1 MVNHEFIQHAAGVFS
16 SKAQLEAA
24 VEALK
29 SKGFPLPQMSVVAK
43 GAAEEGSEAAPVTGV
58 QVQETIGNKSADS
71 ARTGAV
77 VGGIGGV
84 VLGAAESLGA
94 ATVLALLPGAGQVL
108 IFGTVAANA
117 LATAV
122 LGGVTGA
129 AGGGLIGGLLGWG
142 VPEKQTKLYQDRVA
156 DGQFLLMLEG
166 TATQIEDAT
175 QVLNPYGVQEW
186 GVYQMQSQAAT
197 VG

>member
-1 MVNHEFIQHAAGVFS
+1 MANHEFIQHAAGVFPA
-16 SKAQLEAA
+16 KAQLEAA

-29 SKGFPLPQMSVVAK
+29 SKGFPLQQMSVVVKDA
-43 GAAEEGSEAAPVTGV
+43 GEEAPLSGV

-77 VGGIGGV
+77 VGGLGGA
-84 VLGAAESLGA
+84 VLGAAESLGVVTA
-94 ATVLALLPGAGQVL
+94 LALLPGAGQVL
-108 IFGTVAANA
+108 LFGTVAANA

-122 LGGVTGA
+122 VGGVSGA

-166 TATQIEDAT
+166 TVTQIEEAT
-175 QVLNPYGVQEW
+175 QVLNPHGVQEW
-186 GVYQMQSQAAT
+186 GVYQMQSQAMP
-197 VG
+197 VS